1 MLSSSEGN
9 ILEDEGAVN
18 ILQVRGGGVL
28 SSSEGNILEDEGAV
42 NILQVRGGGIHGC
55 SVKGGRATSCR

>member
-18 ILQVRGGGVL
+18 ILQVRGGGRRDMEACSGEV
-28 SSSEGNILEDEGAV
+28 GGA
-42 NILQVRGGGIHGC
+42 
-55 SVKGGRATSCR
+55 ASCM